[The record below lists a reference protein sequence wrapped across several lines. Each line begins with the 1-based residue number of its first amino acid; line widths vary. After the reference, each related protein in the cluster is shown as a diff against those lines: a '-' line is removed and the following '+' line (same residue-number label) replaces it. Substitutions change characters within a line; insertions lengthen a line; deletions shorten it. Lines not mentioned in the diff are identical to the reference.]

1 MSKATPINQIQQ
13 DMPQQQQQ
21 QQQPLDNVEE
31 VLNEMN
37 QAEQGGYYNEQQQ
50 MAPPQHQ
57 QHQPQ
62 HHQQQMMMPPM
73 QHPPQMMPPM
83 MMPPQMKQSQSAV
96 ERLMAELKEA
106 LVVAIVFIVLNFEP
120 VSNALNGVL
129 VRVSANPIVLLIVKG
144 VIAGLLFYGARRLVI
159 NN

>member
-13 DMPQQQQQ
+13 DMQQP
-21 QQQPLDNVEE
+21 PLDNVDE
-31 VLNEMN
+31 VLQEMSQNDQNE
-37 QAEQGGYYNEQQQ
+37 YYSNPQQMPPQQQ
-50 MAPPQHQ
+50 MAPPQ
-57 QHQPQ
+57 
-62 HHQQQMMMPPM
+62 QQQMMMQPM
-73 QHPPQMMPPM
+73 QQHQQFMPPM
-83 MMPPQMKQSQSAV
+83 MMPPMMKQSQSTV

-120 VSNALNGVL
+120 VSNALSGVL
-129 VRVSANPIVLLIVKG
+129 VRVSANPMVLLLLKG

>member
-1 MSKATPINQIQQ
+1 
-13 DMPQQQQQ
+13 MP
-21 QQQPLDNVEE
+21 PP
-31 VLNEMN
+31 
-37 QAEQGGYYNEQQQ
+37 QQQ
-50 MAPPQHQ
+50 MAPPQ
-57 QHQPQ
+57 
-62 HHQQQMMMPPM
+62 QQQMMMQPM
-73 QHPPQMMPPM
+73 QQMMPPM
-83 MMPPQMKQSQSAV
+83 MMPPMMKQSQSTV

-129 VRVSANPIVLLIVKG
+129 VRVSANPMVLLLLKG

>member
-13 DMPQQQQQ
+13 DMQQQQP
-21 QQQPLDNVEE
+21 PLDNVEE

-37 QAEQGGYYNEQQQ
+37 QNDQGGYYNDQQQMAAPLQQQ
-50 MAPPQHQ
+50 MAPS
-57 QHQPQ
+57 
-62 HHQQQMMMPPM
+62 QQQMMMQPM
-73 QHPPQMMPPM
+73 QQMMPPM
-83 MMPPQMKQSQSAV
+83 MMPPMMKQSQSTV

-129 VRVSANPIVLLIVKG
+129 VRVSANPMVLLLLKG

>member
-13 DMPQQQQQ
+13 DMQQP
-21 QQQPLDNVEE
+21 PLDNVDE

-37 QAEQGGYYNEQQQ
+37 QNDQGGYYNDQQQ
-50 MAPPQHQ
+50 MAPPQQ
-57 QHQPQ
+57 QMAPP
-62 HHQQQMMMPPM
+62 QQQMMMAPM
-73 QHPPQMMPPM
+73 PNHQQMMPPM
-83 MMPPQMKQSQSAV
+83 MMPPMMKQSQTTV

-120 VSNALNGVL
+120 VSKALQGVL
-129 VRVSANPIVLLIVKG
+129 VRVSDNSMVLLLLKG
-144 VIAGLLFYGARRLVI
+144 VIAGVLFYGARRLVI

>member
-13 DMPQQQQQ
+13 DMQQP
-21 QQQPLDNVEE
+21 PLDNVDE
-31 VLNEMN
+31 VLQEMSQNEQN
-37 QAEQGGYYNEQQQ
+37 EYYSNPQQMPPQQQ
-50 MAPPQHQ
+50 MAPPQ
-57 QHQPQ
+57 
-62 HHQQQMMMPPM
+62 QQQMMMQPM
-73 QHPPQMMPPM
+73 QQHQQFMPPM
-83 MMPPQMKQSQSAV
+83 MMPPMMKQSQSTV

-120 VSNALNGVL
+120 VSNALSGVL
-129 VRVSANPIVLLIVKG
+129 VRVSANPMVLLLLKG

>member
-13 DMPQQQQQ
+13 DMQQQQP
-21 QQQPLDNVEE
+21 PLDNVEE

-37 QAEQGGYYNEQQQ
+37 QNEQGGYYNDQQQMAPQQQQ
-50 MAPPQHQ
+50 MAPPQ
-57 QHQPQ
+57 
-62 HHQQQMMMPPM
+62 QQQMMMPPLQ
-73 QHPPQMMPPM
+73 QHQQMMPPM
-83 MMPPQMKQSQSAV
+83 MMPPMMKQSQSTV

-120 VSNALNGVL
+120 VSNALSGVL
-129 VRVSANPIVLLIVKG
+129 VRVSANPMVLLLLKG
-144 VIAGLLFYGARRLVI
+144 IIAGLLFYGARRLVI

>member
-13 DMPQQQQQ
+13 DMAQA
-21 QQQPLDNVEE
+21 PLDNVEE

-37 QAEQGGYYNEQQQ
+37 QNDQSGYYNDQQQMAAQQQ
-50 MAPPQHQ
+50 MAPSQQQMLMQPMQHQ
-57 QHQPQ
+57 Q
-62 HHQQQMMMPPM
+62 
-73 QHPPQMMPPM
+73 QMMPPM
-83 MMPPQMKQSQSAV
+83 MMPPIMKQSQSTV

-129 VRVSANPIVLLIVKG
+129 VRVSANPMVLLLLKG

>member
-13 DMPQQQQQ
+13 DMQQP
-21 QQQPLDNVEE
+21 PLDNVEE

-37 QAEQGGYYNEQQQ
+37 QNEQGGYYSDQQQIAPSQQQQQ
-50 MAPPQHQ
+50 MAPPQQ
-57 QHQPQ
+57 MMQPM
-62 HHQQQMMMPPM
+62 HHQ
-73 QHPPQMMPPM
+73 QMMPPM
-83 MMPPQMKQSQSAV
+83 MMPPMMKQSQSTV

-120 VSNALNGVL
+120 VSKALQGIL
-129 VRVSANPIVLLIVKG
+129 VRVSDNSMVLLLLKG
-144 VIAGLLFYGARRLVI
+144 IIAGLLFYGARRLVI

>member
-13 DMPQQQQQ
+13 DMQQP
-21 QQQPLDNVEE
+21 PLDNVEE

-37 QAEQGGYYNEQQQ
+37 QNDQSGYYSDQQQ
-50 MAPPQHQ
+50 MAPPQQ
-57 QHQPQ
+57 QMAHP
-62 HHQQQMMMPPM
+62 QQQMMMAPV
-73 QHPPQMMPPM
+73 QHHQQMMPPM
-83 MMPPQMKQSQSAV
+83 MPPMMKQSQTTI

-120 VSNALNGVL
+120 VSKALQGVL
-129 VRVSANPIVLLIVKG
+129 VRVSDNSMVLLLLKG
-144 VIAGLLFYGARRLVI
+144 IIAGLLFYGARRLVI

>member
-13 DMPQQQQQ
+13 DMQ

-37 QAEQGGYYNEQQQ
+37 QNDQSGYYNDQQQ
-50 MAPPQHQ
+50 MAPPQQ
-57 QHQPQ
+57 QQMAPP
-62 HHQQQMMMPPM
+62 QQQMMMQPM
-73 QHPPQMMPPM
+73 QHQQQMMPPM
-83 MMPPQMKQSQSAV
+83 MMPPMMKQSQSTV

-129 VRVSANPIVLLIVKG
+129 VRVSANPMVLLLLKG

>member
-13 DMPQQQQQ
+13 DMQQP
-21 QQQPLDNVEE
+21 PLDNVEE

-37 QAEQGGYYNEQQQ
+37 QNEQGGYYSDQQQ
-50 MAPPQHQ
+50 MAPPQQ
-57 QHQPQ
+57 QMAPP
-62 HHQQQMMMPPM
+62 QQMMQPM
-73 QHPPQMMPPM
+73 HHQPQMMPPM
-83 MMPPQMKQSQSAV
+83 MMPPMMKQSQSTV

-120 VSNALNGVL
+120 VSKALQGIL
-129 VRVSANPIVLLIVKG
+129 VRVSDNSMVLLLLKG
-144 VIAGLLFYGARRLVI
+144 IIAGLLFYGARRLVI